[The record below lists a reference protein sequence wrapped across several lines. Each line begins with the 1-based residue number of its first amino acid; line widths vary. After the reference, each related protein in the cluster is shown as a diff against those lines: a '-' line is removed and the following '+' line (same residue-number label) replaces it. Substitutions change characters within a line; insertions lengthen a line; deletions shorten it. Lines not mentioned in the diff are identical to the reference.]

1 MAKLITK
8 SYKYNTDGQLSLY
21 LQTTKNLE
29 KPFKQKLYIKKIIIK
44 KKNKL
49 LIAHLYICMYKY
61 VAMHLSSCHFRQ
73 SFSPTPLLQPS
84 FQTSDEIR

>member
-8 SYKYNTDGQLSLY
+8 SYKYNTHSQLSLY

-44 KKNKL
+44 KKNKQTYDCTS
-49 LIAHLYICMYKY
+49 IHMY
-61 VAMHLSSCHFRQ
+61 V
-73 SFSPTPLLQPS
+73 
-84 FQTSDEIR
+84 